1 MISEEQA
8 LIVFIFS
15 LIFVNA
21 KDAQRKGYYELRYL

>member
-8 LIVFIFS
+8 LIIFIFS

-21 KDAQRKGYYELRYL
+21 KDAQRKGYYEHRHL